1 MLVPQWVKWST
12 VACIMLL
19 GVLLSDSYSVAHP
32 HPHNSSGGLVTAS
45 WSQSAV
51 KSQEWQNTASHGV
64 IAPISAGHQAQ
75 RQVSPDHDGVVT
87 SQQSGLRTEHMQ
99 RLREDQPLIPYVLLC
114 EWSMQLVWLLLSGL
128 ALCLPLLYKKHA
140 LRDRFGQLTSRFWN
154 PKHLQ
159 YRFCHT
165 AG

>member
-1 MLVPQWVKWST
+1 LLVPRWVKWSIA
-12 VACIMLL
+12 ACIMLL
-19 GVLLSDSYSVAHP
+19 GVLLADSYSAVDGYP
-32 HPHNSSGGLVTAS
+32 LNTVS
-45 WSQSAV
+45 WSQGV
-51 KSQEWQNTASHGV
+51 SQPQGIQGWQNATPSDGV
-64 IAPISAGHQAQ
+64 KTISAGHQAQ
-75 RQVSPDHDGVVT
+75 RQVSTDPDGVVT
-87 SQQSGLRTEHMQ
+87 SQHAGLRTEHMQ